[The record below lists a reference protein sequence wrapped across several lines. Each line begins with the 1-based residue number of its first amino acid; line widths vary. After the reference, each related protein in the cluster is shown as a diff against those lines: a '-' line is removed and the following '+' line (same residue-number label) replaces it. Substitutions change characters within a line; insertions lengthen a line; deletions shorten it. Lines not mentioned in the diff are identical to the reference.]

1 MGVLNLGWRNL
12 SPTLL
17 KQVIQDCITLR
28 ERGIRLTP
36 TRQSSTATK
45 WYLEAKFEAQPLTKA
60 RVGGGPLDQAGLAML
75 VQCRIGWFLTGNVL
89 VHCKRIPD
97 WFEDRYPFCDF
108 DGEETLEHIFFD
120 CPFWE
125 QSRAR
130 HLSSVISEIDA
141 MCVASTSVFDHNRLS
156 WLLGGKYCGRG
167 LPNWMP
173 PPPLTLV
180 DLGIGGAK
188 AVAVGDEVDELAA
201 SFARLELNNI
211 VELTASFAR
220 LQLDGAKDGAAAS
233 RSLVLTLT
241 TDRLEVR
248 HPALVPLLMGTA
260 AAASLSLGSSL
271 WSRAF
276 GRLPLGPVGASFNLR
291 LVPTGSQ
298 HPPRANARMGRAD
311 RVLVKTKAASSDAG
325 FLRGAT
331 PRLPHTTCGAPTP
344 SVCIP

>member
-1 MGVLNLGWRNL
+1 
-12 SPTLL
+12 
-17 KQVIQDCITLR
+17 VIQDCITLR

-156 WLLGGKYCGRG
+156 WLLGGKYGGRG
-167 LPNWMP
+167 LSNWMP
-173 PPPLTLV
+173 PLPLTLV
-180 DLGIGGAK
+180 DLGIGEAK

-201 SFARLELNNI
+201 SFARLEIDDI

-220 LQLDGAKDGAAAS
+220 LRLDGAEDEAAAS
-233 RSLVLTLT
+233 SAVADGDAPSLAGSDSDDGSIGSEASEFSAHPYGNSCGSLAVARFLTVVARLRAVTIRSRWGQLH
-241 TDRLEVR
+241 LE
-248 HPALVPLLMGTA
+248 AGTN
-260 AAASLSLGSSL
+260 G
-271 WSRAF
+271 
-276 GRLPLGPVGASFNLR
+276 
-291 LVPTGSQ
+291 VPTS
-298 HPPRANARMGRAD
+298 
-311 RVLVKTKAASSDAG
+311 
-325 FLRGAT
+325 
-331 PRLPHTTCGAPTP
+331 TTGQRPNG
-344 SVCIP
+344 